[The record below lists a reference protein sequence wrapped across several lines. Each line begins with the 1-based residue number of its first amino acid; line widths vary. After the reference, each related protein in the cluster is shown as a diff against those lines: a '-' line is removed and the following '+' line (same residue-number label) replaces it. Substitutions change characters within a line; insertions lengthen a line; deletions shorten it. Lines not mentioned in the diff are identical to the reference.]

1 MTIKDLVKDNTATF
15 DSYRCGTFYY
25 TIPYLNENTNDISDT
40 LRLYQ
45 FPIPVDDL
53 GNATLNKTEKAIHLM
68 RYIRKAMEEKTL
80 VKV

>member
-25 TIPYLNENTNDISDT
+25 TIPFDEVTE
-40 LRLYQ
+40 YQ

-68 RYIRKAMEEKTL
+68 RYIRKAMEENTL